1 MCFDQG
7 VRVLSVGSKKS
18 RSLAVGEAG
27 EGTPKFSVCS
37 METVKTPSV
46 SPHLT
51 VFIQGPTGDWLLG
64 TGPLVTSGLAPYV
77 PPTGHTPMLSALQPS
92 CLLTTITS
100 SQPLRFSRGRQQP
113 RTQGSHTEGAVGHGL
128 PEIQG
133 GGGRVAILRGE

>member
-1 MCFDQG
+1 MCFDRG

-37 METVKTPSV
+37 TETVKTPSV

-92 CLLTTITS
+92 RLLTTVTG
-100 SQPLRFSRGRQQP
+100 SQPLRFSRGGQQP

-133 GGGRVAILRGE
+133 GGGRVTILRGE